1 MKNRLQAFTLIEVL
15 ITLVITGIA
24 AVMAGYAFRTVKSMS
39 NKVSAG
45 ISGVE
50 SGYFLMSDVERLFS
64 SEADPNF
71 RFNEV
76 KFIDTSYDFGV
87 EYTVRKQK
95 GRIDTFPNYLVQP
108 IHGSTIDEQIKL
120 PVDSLAFI
128 QGEAE
133 FKLKKQGSLADYVNK
148 SIEHGK
154 D

>member
-1 MKNRLQAFTLIEVL
+1 MKNRLRAFTLIEVL

-24 AVMAGYAFRTVKSMS
+24 VVMVGYAFRTVKSTS

-50 SGYFLMSDVERLFS
+50 SCYFLMSDVERLFS
-64 SEADPNF
+64 SEAGPIF

-76 KFIDTSYDFGV
+76 KFTHTSYDFGV
-87 EYTVRKQK
+87 EYTVRKQN
-95 GRIDTFPNYLVQP
+95 GRIDTFPNHLVQP
-108 IHGSTIDEQIKL
+108 VHGSTIDKRFKQ

-128 QGEAE
+128 HQEAE
-133 FKLKKQGSLADYVNK
+133 FKLKKQGSLAEYVNN
-148 SIEHGK
+148 SIEHGE